1 MMKIAV
7 QTGGPEER
15 LGVDATYRLVKE
27 AGFDA
32 VDANI
37 DHLVSGR
44 DLHDRKIPEIF
55 LTGSDKECAKS
66 FLPWKEAAE
75 KYGIDNYQAH
85 APFPSY
91 VYDENN
97 EEYNDQ
103 ILTMLKRMI
112 MGCDVMNCRNLI
124 IHPFFLGY
132 EQQLDPEKEW
142 EINVD
147 RYSRLIPEA
156 KKYGVTINLENMF
169 MAKRGKIYAACCSDI
184 TTACR
189 YVDTLNGIA
198 GGKQFGFCLDTGHL
212 LLVGL
217 DVKNAMIELGDR
229 ITAFHVHDND
239 GAHDQHLAP
248 YMGVLDWNRFVEG
261 LKAIGYN
268 KTMSFET
275 FNIWNVMDEEIAPK
289 MMKFIAE
296 CGRTFARRAEA

>member
-55 LTGSDKECAKS
+55 LTGSDKECAER

-91 VYDENN
+91 VYDENS

-103 ILTMLKRMI
+103 ILTMLRRMI

-147 RYSRLIPEA
+147 RYSR
-156 KKYGVTINLENMF
+156 
-169 MAKRGKIYAACCSDI
+169 KRRS
-184 TTACR
+184 T
-189 YVDTLNGIA
+189 V
-198 GGKQFGFCLDTGHL
+198 
-212 LLVGL
+212 
-217 DVKNAMIELGDR
+217 
-229 ITAFHVHDND
+229 
-239 GAHDQHLAP
+239 
-248 YMGVLDWNRFVEG
+248 
-261 LKAIGYN
+261 
-268 KTMSFET
+268 
-275 FNIWNVMDEEIAPK
+275 
-289 MMKFIAE
+289 
-296 CGRTFARRAEA
+296 